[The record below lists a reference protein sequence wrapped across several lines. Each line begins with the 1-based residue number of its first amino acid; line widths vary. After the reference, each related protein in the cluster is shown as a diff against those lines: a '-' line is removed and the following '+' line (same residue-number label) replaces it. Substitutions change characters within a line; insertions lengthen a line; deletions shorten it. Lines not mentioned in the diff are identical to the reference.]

1 METLD
6 IRRDGDVVTIE
17 LNRPDV
23 RNAFND
29 QVVLELTEAF
39 NGLGEDVRAV
49 VLTGAGKSFCAGAD
63 LNWMKKSAQYSEQE
77 NAADAATMVA
87 LFDAVNRWPGPVIG
101 RINGAALGGGVGLV
115 SCCDI
120 VVASDRAKF
129 GLTEVR
135 LGLVPAVISPF
146 VIDKIGQ
153 AKARRY
159 FMTGEIFDAHVAQ
172 GLGLVDVVVQL
183 EELDGAVAALVDQIL
198 QNGPKAV
205 AESKKLVFEVV
216 ERERSDALDYAV
228 STIARL
234 RVSEE
239 GQEGLGAFLEKRK
252 PSWQ

>member
-1 METLD
+1 METLV
-6 IRRDGDVVTIE
+6 IRREAGVVTIE

-29 QVVLELTEAF
+29 QVVRELTEAF
-39 NGLGEDVRAV
+39 EGLADDDRAV

-63 LNWMKKSAQYSEQE
+63 LNWMKKSAQYTEEE
-77 NAADAATMVA
+77 NAADAATMVS
-87 LFDAVNRWPGPVIG
+87 LFEAINTWSGPVIG

-120 VVASDRAKF
+120 VVASERAKF

-159 FMTGEIFDAHVAQ
+159 FMTGEIFDAEVALN
-172 GLGLVDVVVQL
+172 LGLVDVVVPP
-183 EELDGAVAALVDQIL
+183 EELDDAVSNLVGQIL
-198 QNGPKAV
+198 QNGPVAV

-216 ERERSDALDYAV
+216 GRERSDALDYAV

-234 RVSEE
+234 RVSPE
-239 GQEGLGAFLEKRK
+239 GQEGLSAFLEKRK